1 MHVISFFLRYRKYME
16 MTENGVLEPEK
27 MAPTDRTA
35 YYHGL
40 RAHLEIVTWKFLDS
54 KEIQL
59 DPWEWGWQCKNGQNL
74 SPITTDREVSTR
86 KYFEIFKI

>member
-1 MHVISFFLRYRKYME
+1 

-35 YYHGL
+35 YYRGL
-40 RAHLEIVTWKFLDS
+40 RAHLQIVTWKFLDS

-59 DPWEWGWQCKNGQNL
+59 NSWEWGW
-74 SPITTDREVSTR
+74 
-86 KYFEIFKI
+86 